1 MLRWVDDNLHVHEEF
16 IGLYEVASIEA
27 TSLVA
32 AILDCLQRLN
42 ISMTKIRGQCYNGA
56 SNTSGWR

>member
-16 IGLYEVASIEA
+16 IGLYEVASIKA

-32 AILDCLQRLN
+32 AIKDCILPQHIN
-42 ISMTKIRGQCYNGA
+42 DEN
-56 SNTSGWR
+56 